1 MSHGDAVKQMPE
13 GFTLVASTEGIA
25 AGIWCAERKIAGVQ
39 FHPEV
44 DLTIN
49 GIAMLEN
56 FVRGICGFTETYALE
71 DRIET
76 SVRMIRERVGDKPV
90 IVLVSGGVDSAV
102 TAALLVRALPPEHV
116 YAIHVDHGL
125 MRKNESDVICQ
136 GLSDLGLINMRRIN
150 AEDAFFHTPLTLD
163 DRALAPLCELT
174 DPEDKRA
181 VIGNMFINVTRE
193 AADSLALDFDTTFL
207 AQGTLRPDLIESGNP
222 DVSGYAHKIKTHHN
236 DVDIV
241 RRARERGMVIET
253 NWDWHKDE
261 VRRVARMLGLPRRS
275 LRASHSRDRDSASAF
290 SVVMR
295 V

>member
-1 MSHGDAVKQMPE
+1 MSDTNLMTAGGAGRREKLAILDCGGQYTKVIDRKVRELGVYTDIFPMGVALEKLEGYGGIIFSGGPSSVWADGAPAYDREIFNLGVPMLGICYGMQLIAEAFGGVVLPGVKTQYGQLEIDIDPTCPLFAGLSSREAVLMSHGDAVKQMPE

-102 TAALLVRALPPEHV
+102 TAALLVRRCRPSMSMPF
-116 YAIHVDHGL
+116 
-125 MRKNESDVICQ
+125 MS
-136 GLSDLGLINMRRIN
+136 
-150 AEDAFFHTPLTLD
+150 
-163 DRALAPLCELT
+163 
-174 DPEDKRA
+174 
-181 VIGNMFINVTRE
+181 
-193 AADSLALDFDTTFL
+193 TT
-207 AQGTLRPDLIESGNP
+207 A
-222 DVSGYAHKIKTHHN
+222 
-236 DVDIV
+236 
-241 RRARERGMVIET
+241 
-253 NWDWHKDE
+253 
-261 VRRVARMLGLPRRS
+261 
-275 LRASHSRDRDSASAF
+275 
-290 SVVMR
+290 
-295 V
+295 